1 MRSERRDGSR
11 SSALGFG
18 LGLLTAG
25 FYEHGEDTIKCMYK
39 AAQNKILVSRAY
51 FSSN

>member
-25 FYEHGEDTIKCMYK
+25 FYERGEDTCTTKCMYN
-39 AAQNKILVSRAY
+39 QGIHVHV
-51 FSSN
+51 